1 MSLQWSSAVAAPA
14 CGLLGL
20 VIIWLCRGIYHKR
33 WILPLPNAL
42 LLFLGFS
49 VLPSSLVFCVYPFL
63 SPQPDLTDFFPV
75 LPVAGISLLWTV
87 FATFKQG
94 FSVETPPG
102 PAPRAAKSTEIERVS
117 VSKEESLV

>member
-20 VIIWLCRGIYHKR
+20 VIIWLCRGIYHRR
-33 WILPLPNAL
+33 WILPLPSAL
-42 LLFLGFS
+42 VLFLGFS
-49 VLPSSLVFCVYPFL
+49 VLPSALVFCIYPFIT
-63 SPQPDLTDFFPV
+63 PQPDLTDFFPV

-94 FSVETPPG
+94 FSAEAFPNS
-102 PAPRAAKSTEIERVS
+102 AAKSAEIERVG
-117 VSKEESLV
+117 VSKEESLI

>member
-20 VIIWLCRGIYHKR
+20 VIIWLLRGIYHKR

-42 LLFLGFS
+42 VLFLGFS
-49 VLPSSLVFCVYPFL
+49 VLPSALMFCFYPFL
-63 SPQPDLTDFFPV
+63 SPQPDLTEFFPV
-75 LPVAGISLLWTV
+75 LPVAGLSLLWTV

-94 FSVETPPG
+94 FSVEVRPDS
-102 PAPRAAKSTEIERVS
+102 APRAAKAAEADRVG
-117 VSKEESLV
+117 VSKEESLI

>member
-42 LLFLGFS
+42 VLFLGFS
-49 VLPSSLVFCVYPFL
+49 VLPSALIFCFYPFL
-63 SPQPDLTDFFPV
+63 SPQPDLTEFFPV
-75 LPVAGISLLWTV
+75 LPVAGLSLLWTV
-87 FATFKQG
+87 FATVKQG
-94 FSVETPPG
+94 FSVEGSPNS
-102 PAPRAAKSTEIERVS
+102 ASSAAKSTKAERV
-117 VSKEESLV
+117 VGSKEESLV